1 MAKPSPMEKKS
12 YEFLTA
18 CRFYLELSL
27 DGSKDPID
35 AIFFE
40 CKGLKATQQV
50 IEICEVTPNKWG
62 NASKGQVVRTKVP
75 GNTKYDNIIL
85 RRGMSSSMTF
95 WNWFEYSQGG
105 GWADGGQ
112 HPKQRKNGSLTIF
125 NQSGEAA
132 ARLQFKRAWPTIFK
146 VSDVSAKS
154 TEFEIEELGIAV
166 EELIRDKV

>member
-1 MAKPSPMEKKS
+1 MAD

-18 CRFYLELSL
+18 CRFYLKLSL
-27 DGSKDPID
+27 DGSKDPVD

-40 CKGLKATQQV
+40 CKGFKATQQV

-62 NASKGQVVRTKVP
+62 KANKGQMVRTKIP
-75 GNTKYDNIIL
+75 GNTKYDNITL

-95 WNWFEYSQGG
+95 WNWFEKTQEGEWAQG
-105 GWADGGQ
+105 
-112 HPKQRKNGSLTIF
+112 KQQKDGSLTIF
-125 NQSGEAA
+125 NQSGKAT

-146 VSDVSAKS
+146 IADVSAKS